1 VAQNLAHFFFHRAAV
16 PGRSQA
22 QPALQVVVEA
32 TDKEGWH
39 DIDDS
44 MDIGDINDIY
54 ILQS

>member
-16 PGRSQA
+16 PGGPQA

-32 TDKEGWH
+32 TDKESWH
-39 DIDDS
+39 AINNIMDID
-44 MDIGDINDIY
+44 DINDIC